1 MVKTKMFT
9 DLVNDIDPSVQI
21 NRWLD
26 KHPDYIVVDV
36 KLQSHVIDDVDKP
49 YVSYMVRDALV
60 IYREYENQKEMKSC
74 RQDSKF

>member
-26 KHPDYIVVDV
+26 KHPDYIVMDV
-36 KLQSHVIDDVDKP
+36 KLSTDFI
-49 YVSYMVRDALV
+49 
-60 IYREYENQKEMKSC
+60 E
-74 RQDSKF
+74 

>member
-26 KHPDYIVVDV
+26 KHPDYIVVDI
-36 KLQSHVIDDVDKP
+36 KLQSNVVDDVN
-49 YVSYMVRDALV
+49 SYWVFRDALV
-60 IYREYENQKEMKSC
+60 IYKEYENQKENRNAGKSANH
-74 RQDSKF
+74 